1 MNKMPIAMSTTL
13 ATGAAASLYRTQE
26 RTQRGEEHEAGEDDD
41 PEVHGVDNVATI
53 KLDSRSLG

>member
-1 MNKMPIAMSTTL
+1 MPIAMSTTL